1 MTSDNG
7 EEDTKYITHD
17 TIFYTTDT
25 RLKSSRFSFASLLFA
40 KIRENFCQKQVFFF
54 YSYLYKLDFTFWL
67 CFTASSPS
75 AEGTLLWR
83 EQPPTAHSCSLTTR
97 RWSFDIEGG
106 YRCTRTAFYS
116 VLVYYSEP
124 FKERSGILLDYL
136 KNYSQT
142 PFLAPLDYLC
152 AFVAGQKYGSLGFIS
167 LFLMLRLVF
176 CCTVLS
182 FW

>member
-1 MTSDNG
+1 MVKKIQNTSHMIQYFILLIQGWNPSG
-7 EEDTKYITHD
+7 FLLRVCYL
-17 TIFYTTDT
+17 
-25 RLKSSRFSFASLLFA
+25 LKSGKISA
-40 KIRENFCQKQVFFF
+40 KNSFFF

-106 YRCTRTAFYS
+106 YRCTHTAFYS

-124 FKERSGILLDYL
+124 FKERSGILLEYL